1 LEVTSTFKENRM
13 KQQTRSRP
21 GQRERDRAGAQERG
35 RQPQERDIEQMRRQ
49 GGDREYR
56 GSKMDQRR

>member
-1 LEVTSTFKENRM
+1 M

-21 GQRERDRAGAQERG
+21 GQRERDRAAAEEKG
-35 RQPQERDIEQMRRQ
+35 RQPQERDIERMRKQ

-56 GSKMDQRR
+56 GSPLDQRR